1 MTTTTGTKTGSKKA
15 GQKSGAQ
22 RRREAK
28 ERAQAAADSST
39 KPAGNGAGKGGDDFT
54 SGDVNENIRE
64 PVGVAPASRKGKTG
78 ELFADRKI
86 PELHKA
92 AEEYVATRDA
102 RMELNSKEVQQK
114 DKLIQLMKKH
124 KKEEYD
130 CDGLK
135 ITFEHVEEDK
145 LKVKLQKPDADDAG

>member
-1 MTTTTGTKTGSKKA
+1 MPTA
-15 GQKSGAQ
+15 E
-22 RRREAK
+22 RRRRAAERGGATKGAAK
-28 ERAQAAADSST
+28 RAAR
-39 KPAGNGAGKGGDDFT
+39 KGGGNGADGDGFT
-54 SGDVNENIRE
+54 SGADNPNITPE
-64 PVGVAPASRKGKTG
+64 ASGVAPSSRKGKTG

-86 PELHKA
+86 PELHRA

-102 RMELNSKEVQQK
+102 RMELNAREVEQK
-114 DKLIQLMKKH
+114 DTLIQLMKKH

-145 LKVKLQKPDADDAG
+145 LKVKLQKPDADDEAG